1 MSKTPIVDL
10 SIKSTGFLKVG
21 STQLSE
27 ANLNVL
33 SGVTDISQ
41 LTGAKGQKGA
51 AGDLGPKGQE
61 GEKGNTGNPGN
72 PGNPGNKGEKGQQ
85 GEVGPKGVDGAKG
98 VMGEKG
104 IQGDAGAMGEAF
116 QVDEFNVHLTDT
128 KVNSIIASSGGTPND
143 LFLFVVALDSR
154 TSNVISNMSIGND
167 VTRHVIAYNGSTFI
181 SYGPF
186 TGLRGLPGNKGQ
198 QGDLGLKGEKGQQG
212 AGTKGEKGQQG
223 NAGNPGLKGD
233 VGPKGDAGAGSSVN
247 YSSFNSNI
255 IPSTNRLYILGDA
268 SKQWA
273 NFHTRTANVHEDLT
287 IHPGAN
293 TTVNGTMALT
303 NGSALDVLPGATVNI
318 AGQLL
323 VGGQQVTGGA
333 GQKGDKGQQ
342 GNTGNPGQKGD
353 VGPKGADGSNGSDG
367 VKGQQGNTGN
377 PGQKGDV
384 GPKGSDGSEGTK
396 GEKGQQGEV
405 GPKGPSGGVK
415 GQKGE
420 QGVGEKGQQGNTG
433 NQGQKGDVGPKGAD
447 GSSGSDGTK
456 GEKGQQG
463 SVGTG
468 VKGQKGE
475 EGSGGGGGGSGIQKL
490 PTNFLDMVSP
500 SYHSSGNI
508 YESGVSV
515 RPVTIP
521 AHGSIFWA
529 VDAQWLSGSPGVY
542 LWIWLSNTQYN
553 SSSNDNILETGAIT
567 GAVPSTPPG
576 FWRAQKFA
584 NPGIPN
590 TLTEA
595 AGWPEGG
602 QNGYPAFDTSSLL

>member
-51 AGDLGPKGQE
+51 AGDLGPQGQE

-116 QVDEFNVHLTDT
+116 QVDEFNVHLTDA
-128 KVNSIIASSGGTPND
+128 KVNSIIATSGGTPND

-223 NAGNPGLKGD
+223 NTGNTGLKGD

-247 YSSFNSNI
+247 YNNFNSNI

-268 SKQWA
+268 NKQWA

-293 TTVNGTMALT
+293 TTVNGAMALT
-303 NGSALDVLPGATVNI
+303 NGSSLDVLPGATVNV

-342 GNTGNPGQKGD
+342 GNTGNTGLKGD
-353 VGPKGADGSNGSDG
+353 VGPKGADGSNGSNG
-367 VKGQQGNTGN
+367 A
-377 PGQKGDV
+377 
-384 GPKGSDGSEGTK
+384 
-396 GEKGQQGEV
+396 KGQQGEV
-405 GPKGPSGGVK
+405 GPKGADGSNGSK
-415 GQKGE
+415 GA
-420 QGVGEKGQQGNTG
+420 KGQQGE
-433 NQGQKGDVGPKGAD
+433 VGPKGEP
-447 GSSGSDGTK
+447 G
-456 GEKGQQG
+456 
-463 SVGTG
+463 VGG
-468 VKGQKGE
+468 
-475 EGSGGGGGGSGIQKL
+475 GGGGGGSGIQKL

-508 YESGVSV
+508 YESGASV

-521 AHGSIFWA
+521 AHGSIYWA
-529 VDAQWLSGSPGVY
+529 VDAQWISGSPGVY

-553 SSSNDNILETGAIT
+553 ATSNDNILENALFVPGS
-567 GAVPSTPPG
+567 VPSTPPG

-602 QNGYPAFDTSSLL
+602 QNGYPAYDPSSLL

>member
-223 NAGNPGLKGD
+223 NTGNTGLKGD
-233 VGPKGDAGAGSSVN
+233 VGPKGEAGAGSSVN
-247 YSSFNSNI
+247 YSNFNSNI

-268 SKQWA
+268 NKQWA

-293 TTVNGTMALT
+293 TTVSGTMALT
-303 NGSALDVLPGATVNI
+303 NGSSLDVLPGATVNV

-353 VGPKGADGSNGSDG
+353 VGPKGADGSNGSNG
-367 VKGQQGNTGN
+367 A
-377 PGQKGDV
+377 
-384 GPKGSDGSEGTK
+384 
-396 GEKGQQGEV
+396 KGQQGEV
-405 GPKGPSGGVK
+405 GPKGADGSNGSNGA
-415 GQKGE
+415 
-420 QGVGEKGQQGNTG
+420 KGQQGE
-433 NQGQKGDVGPKGAD
+433 VGPKG
-447 GSSGSDGTK
+447 
-456 GEKGQQG
+456 EP
-463 SVGTG
+463 G
-468 VKGQKGE
+468 V
-475 EGSGGGGGGSGIQKL
+475 SGGGGGGSGIQKL

-553 SSSNDNILETGAIT
+553 SSSNDNILETAAIT

-602 QNGYPAFDTSSLL
+602 ANGYPAFDPSSLL